1 MSARVGDD
9 GPITWPAAAVQQLV
23 GGLFKAGQARTFQ
36 KVRRNSPHAGE
47 REQRLWRQ
55 FNTFSRDDN
64 NAIMAAAEQMERE
77 SKKPGKRNGCLG
89 HIGLTVLR
97 LLLRLRGEVTG
108 RLEPKIKWIADEIRH
123 ARSATHAA
131 LVRLKLAGFLDWM
144 RRSIPVDDPEPGG
157 QYVQQTSSA
166 YIIALSAK
174 VQKMVARIK
183 RGLTLKQAFDA
194 AEADRQARSK
204 AMTAEQNI
212 AAIDDPALQD
222 TLTRVNQVLQGE
234 SLLSG
239 RNNNPARKEYKD

>member
-9 GPITWPAAAVQQLV
+9 GPVTWPTASAVQQLV
-23 GGLFKAGQARTFQ
+23 GGLFNAGQARTFQ

-97 LLLRLRGEVTG
+97 LLIRLRDKVTG
-108 RLEPKIKWIADEIRH
+108 RLEPKVEWIAAKIGH
-123 ARSATHAA
+123 SRSATHAA
-131 LVRLKLAGFLDWM
+131 LVRLKLSGFLDWM
-144 RRSIPVDDPEPGG
+144 RRSIPVEDPEPGG
-157 QYVQQTSSA
+157 QYVQQTSNA
-166 YIIALSAK
+166 YVIALSEN
-174 VQKMVARIK
+174 VQKLVARIK
-183 RGLTLKQAFDA
+183 RRLTPKQASDA
-194 AEADRQARSK
+194 AEADRQARSR

-212 AAIDDPALQD
+212 AAIDHQGLKN
-222 TLTRVNQVLQGE
+222 TLARINDVLEGE
-234 SLLSG
+234 NSPGGHINRPCS
-239 RNNNPARKEYKD
+239 